1 MGRESLRAKEQGLA
15 VSGCFD
21 ASSEH
26 QALTLRAI
34 HQFNQVVDEK
44 VRGELG
50 QECIG

>member
-26 QALTLRAI
+26 QALRAI
-34 HQFNQVVDEK
+34 HQFNQVVDKK